1 MNPSRSTSMK
11 KTTERI
17 LSAGPI
23 RADPMHLG
31 CEDFLVQGIIFKG
44 I

>member
-1 MNPSRSTSMK
+1 MNPSWSTSMK
-11 KTTERI
+11 RTTERI
-17 LSAGPI
+17 LSAGLI

-31 CEDFLVQGIIFKG
+31 CEDFLVQGLILKG